1 LNFRTQ
7 KKGAF
12 IVKNQAIA
20 WVVILFSTQ
29 LLSCAPQSTIDAG
42 RANVEK
48 PVTCATAEADIR
60 ALENEKVHAAQQL
73 AAGVSAIV
81 PIGLVANLAEG
92 TEGSQLKMAIGD
104 YNTML
109 DDRII
114 EIKMECG
121 ML

>member
-1 LNFRTQ
+1 MMN
-7 KKGAF
+7 K
-12 IVKNQAIA
+12 VMA
-20 WVVILFSTQ
+20 WAVILWCTQ

-42 RANVEK
+42 RENAVK
-48 PVTCATAEADIR
+48 PVDCTTAEADLR
-60 ALENEKVHAAQQL
+60 ALGNEKIHAAQQL

-81 PIGLVANLAEG
+81 PISLVANLAEG
-92 TEGSQLKMAIGD
+92 TEGSQLKVAIGD

>member
-1 LNFRTQ
+1 MKSQ
-7 KKGAF
+7 
-12 IVKNQAIA
+12 VMA
-20 WVVILFSTQ
+20 WAVILLSTQ
-29 LLSCAPQSTIDAG
+29 LLSCASQSTIDAG
-42 RANVEK
+42 RASVAK

-60 ALENEKVHAAQQL
+60 ALESEKVHAAQQL

-81 PIGLVANLAEG
+81 PIGLVVNLAEG
-92 TEGSQLKMAIGD
+92 SEGSQVKVAIGD

-121 ML
+121 LL

>member
-1 LNFRTQ
+1 M
-7 KKGAF
+7 KKQ
-12 IVKNQAIA
+12 VMT
-20 WVVILFSTQ
+20 WTVIFLCTQ
-29 LLSCAPQSTIDAG
+29 LLSCASQSTIDAG
-42 RANVEK
+42 RANAVK

-60 ALENEKVHAAQQL
+60 ALESEKVHAAQQL
-73 AAGVSAIV
+73 AAGVTAIV
-81 PIGLVANLAEG
+81 PIGLVVNLAEG
-92 TEGSQLKMAIGD
+92 TEGSQLKVAIGD